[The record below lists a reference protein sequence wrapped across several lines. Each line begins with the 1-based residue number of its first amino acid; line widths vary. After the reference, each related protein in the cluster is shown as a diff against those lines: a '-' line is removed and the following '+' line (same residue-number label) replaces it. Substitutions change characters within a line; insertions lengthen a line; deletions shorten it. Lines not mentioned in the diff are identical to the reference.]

1 MGERQ
6 AVNHSRER
14 IYSAYGMTEYAKWH
28 LGIDNRH
35 SALSKAHYKFPFGN
49 FDVLHRCG
57 LLAVKERARE
67 FHYDDIESAADQ
79 LLAELESNRP
89 TH

>member
-1 MGERQ
+1 
-6 AVNHSRER
+6 
-14 IYSAYGMTEYAKWH
+14 MTEYVRN
-28 LGIDNRH
+28 LGIDSRH

-67 FHYDDIESAADQ
+67 FHLRRYGRRSTARRARI
-79 LLAELESNRP
+79 
-89 TH
+89 